1 MEGAHRFLV
10 IDGDGD
16 GDGGAARPVLDELR
30 GCGLRVEFLPVD
42 SVAALEQAIER
53 FGADVAVL
61 SGGLPGLDMLEC
73 ARRLVRQCPYTLLV
87 AVLDGQH
94 TSLSVQLEGLASPA
108 GVLVTDREHL
118 TAAFLRRLEGVP
130 PRCSTQQGRQL
141 LREDRSWF
149 EQLSA
154 NSPRGIAVTDNA
166 GVVLEVNRGF
176 ERLFGHSQAELL
188 GRPLIDVV
196 VPPEFRGHS
205 RDMLRKAHLL
215 GVAHC
220 ESQRVRGDGTRLH
233 MQVLAFPIVAGGCSA
248 GMFWVYNDITD
259 RKQVE
264 DALVLAERRY
274 RGIFENAV
282 MGIFRATADLRLTM
296 ANQAMADIFGF
307 DSPEELLADR
317 GPYSGVLTDCD
328 GCVQLVEML
337 ARWGHVPGFVMRS
350 HRRDGRLIWVAVSA
364 RLVAGQDGDE
374 MLVEGTVE
382 NVTAR
387 KSAEERLRQAEEK
400 YRAIFENA
408 QEGIFQRST
417 DGRFVAAN
425 PALAKIFG
433 FPSPQEL
440 MNSLHEGALYVRKGR
455 GGEFQDALA
464 EDGRVKSFESRAF
477 TRDGRVIWI
486 SEQARAVRDESGR
499 VRLYEGTVVDIT
511 ERKQAEER
519 LRRAESKYRSIFE
532 NSVEGIYQAAP
543 DGMLLACN
551 PALSRILGYDSPE
564 SLLAE
569 QPHLK
574 DSFFVNPAQ
583 RVEFVRRLSSDGHVA
598 SFERQVRRKDG
609 VEVWL
614 SESTWSV
621 QGDNGAVACY
631 EGLVQDVTA
640 RKSAESQL
648 RHQAFHDALTGLPNR
663 VLFMDRLEWAIHRT
677 RRKYSYRFAVFFLD
691 LDRFKVVN
699 DSLGHQAGDQLLV
712 EVACRI
718 KAALRPMD
726 TVARFGGDE
735 FAILVDDISG
745 TLDATHILSRLQFEL
760 SKPIFVQGRK
770 VFTSASIGVV
780 LKTWTYDKPEHI
792 VRDADIAMYRAK
804 ALGKAR
810 YEIFDATMH
819 QAATSL
825 LQLETDLRAAL
836 ERSELRLHYQPI
848 VGIPDGEVQGFEALV
863 RWQHPTRGLI
873 PPADFIPVAEETGLI
888 VPIGSWVLRTACV
901 QLAKWQGLKR
911 VQPPL
916 SMSVNISAKQF
927 LNLELVGEIRS
938 VLEDTSIP
946 PESLR
951 LEITESRAMENAE
964 FTVRMLTLLKGLGV
978 KISIDDFGTGYSSLA
993 YLHRF
998 PLDSLKIDRSFVGK
1012 MGDGSEN
1019 LEIVGAIVHLAHN
1032 LGLEVVAEGVE
1043 QHGQLDDLHGL
1054 SCQYGQGFLFS
1065 KPLPGED
1072 AEKLLLMRL
1081 LP

>member
-1 MEGAHRFLV
+1 MEDAHRFLIV
-10 IDGDGD
+10 DGDG
-16 GDGGAARPVLDELR
+16 AAAQSILDELN
-30 GCGLRVEFLPVD
+30 GCGLRVESFLAE
-42 SVAALEQAIER
+42 SVASLDRAIEH
-53 FGADVAVL
+53 FEADVAVC
-61 SGGLPGLDMLEC
+61 SGDLPGMDMLESVL
-73 ARRLVRQCPYTLLV
+73 RLAKQCPYTLLV
-87 AVLDGQH
+87 AVLDDQRK
-94 TSLSVQLEGLASPA
+94 SLSVQLERLASPA
-108 GVLVTDREHL
+108 GVLVTDRHRL
-118 TAAFLRRLEGVP
+118 AAAFRRRLGSVP
-130 PRCSTQQGRQL
+130 PRCSPSQGREL
-141 LREDRSWF
+141 LRKDRSWF

-154 NSPRGIAVTDNA
+154 NSPRGIAVTDNSGA
-166 GVVLEVNRGF
+166 VLEVNRGF
-176 ERLFGHSQAELL
+176 QRLFGHTQAEMQ
-188 GRPLIDVV
+188 GRSLVEVV
-196 VPPEFRGHS
+196 VPPEYRGQS

-220 ESQRVRGDGTRLH
+220 ESERMRSDGSRLQ
-233 MQVLAFPIVAGGCSA
+233 MQVLAFPIEAGGCSA

-259 RKQVE
+259 RKHAE

-282 MGIFRATADLRLTM
+282 MGIFRATPSLRMIM

-307 DSPEELLADR
+307 DSPQELLRDR
-317 GPYSGVLTDCD
+317 GPYSGVLADCD
-328 GCVQLVEML
+328 GSAQLVEML
-337 ARWGHVPGFVMRS
+337 ARWGHAPGFVMRS
-350 HRRDGRLIWVAVSA
+350 HRRDGKLIWVAVSA
-364 RLVAGQDGDE
+364 RLVAGQDGSE

-433 FPSPQEL
+433 YPSPQEL
-440 MNSLHEGALYVRKGR
+440 MNSLHEGALYVMKGR

-464 EDGRVKSFESRAF
+464 EDGRVQGFESRAF
-477 TRDGRVIWI
+477 TRDGQVIWI
-486 SEQARAVRDESGR
+486 SEQARAVRDEFGR

-511 ERKQAEER
+511 KRKQAEEK

-543 DGMLLACN
+543 NGMLLACN
-551 PALSRILGYDSPE
+551 PALARILGYDSPE
-564 SLLAE
+564 ELLAV
-569 QPHLK
+569 QPHLE

-583 RVEFVRRLSSDGHVA
+583 RVEFVRRLGSEGHVT

-621 QGDNGAVACY
+621 LGDNGAVACY

-640 RKSAESQL
+640 RKAAESQL

-691 LDRFKVVN
+691 LDRFKVIN

-718 KAALRPMD
+718 KAALRPLD

-745 TLDATHILSRLQFEL
+745 TLDATHILSRLQYEL
-760 SKPIFVQGRK
+760 SKPIYVQGRK

-780 LKTWTYDKPEHI
+780 LKTWTYDKPEYV

-810 YEIFDATMH
+810 YEIFDSTMH

-825 LQLETDLRAAL
+825 LQLETDLRAAV
-836 ERSELRLHYQPI
+836 ERGELRLHYQPI
-848 VGIPDGEVQGFEALV
+848 VGIPDGDVQGFEALV

-888 VPIGSWVLRTACV
+888 VSVGSWVLRTACE
-901 QLAKWQGLKR
+901 QLAKWQNLKR
-911 VQPPL
+911 MQPPL

-938 VLEDTSIP
+938 VLEDTGIP

-1065 KPLPGED
+1065 KPLPSEE
-1072 AEKLLLMRL
+1072 AEKLLRTRL

>member
-1 MEGAHRFLV
+1 VDAVYRFLL
-10 IDGDGD
+10 IDGDSES
-16 GDGGAARPVLDELR
+16 ARAVLDSLA
-30 GCGLRVEFLPVD
+30 GCGLRAEFGHAD
-42 SVAALEQAIER
+42 SVEALQRPLEG
-53 FGADVAVL
+53 FGPDIAVC
-61 SGGLPGLDMLEC
+61 SGDLPGLDMLEC
-73 ARRLVRQCPYTLLV
+73 LRRLSRECPYVLLV
-87 AVLDGQH
+87 AVLEDH
-94 TSLSVQLEGLASPA
+94 RKPLSVPLEKLASPA

-118 TAAFLRRLEGVP
+118 CAALRRRLGALP
-130 PRCSTQQGRQL
+130 PRCTPERGREL
-141 LREDRSWF
+141 LRGERSWF

-154 NSPRGIAVTDNA
+154 NSPRGVAVTDNSGA
-166 GVVLEVNRGF
+166 VLEVNRGF
-176 ERLFGHSQAELL
+176 ERLFGYSQSELSGQL
-188 GRPLIDVV
+188 IIDVV
-196 VPPEFRGHS
+196 VPPQLRGQS
-205 RDMLRKAHLL
+205 REMLRRAQLL
-215 GVAHC
+215 GLAYC
-220 ESQRVRGDGTRLH
+220 ESVRLRRDGSRLH
-233 MQVLAFPIVAGGCSA
+233 MQVLAFPIVAGGHSA

-264 DALVLAERRY
+264 DALIQAEHRY

-282 MGIFRATADLRLTM
+282 MGIFRATPDMRLTM

-317 GPYSGVLTDCD
+317 GPYSGVLDDCE
-328 GCVQLVEML
+328 GCSQLRQML
-337 ARWGHVPGFVMRS
+337 SRWGNVPGYVMRS

-364 RLVAGQDGDE
+364 RLVGGLDE
-374 MLVEGTVE
+374 GETFVEGTVE

-425 PALAKIFG
+425 PALARILG
-433 FPSPQEL
+433 YPSPQEL
-440 MNSLHEGALYVRKGR
+440 MNSLHEGALYVQQGR
-455 GGEFQDALA
+455 GGEFQEALA
-464 EDGRVKSFESRAF
+464 EDGRVLGFESRAY

-499 VRLYEGTVVDIT
+499 VRLYEGTVMDISA
-511 ERKQAEER
+511 RKQTEES
-519 LRRAESKYRSIFE
+519 LRRAEAKYRSIFE

-543 DGMLLACN
+543 DGRLLACN
-551 PALSRILGYDSPE
+551 PALARILGYGNPE
-564 SLLAE
+564 ELLDI
-569 QPHLK
+569 QPHL
-574 DSFFVNPAQ
+574 DDAFFVDPAQ
-583 RVEFVRRLSSDGHVA
+583 RVEFARRLRADGQVT

-609 VEVWL
+609 VQVWL
-614 SESTWSV
+614 SESTWAVTGES
-621 QGDNGAVACY
+621 GAAVCY

-640 RKSAESQL
+640 RKNAESQL

-677 RRKYSYRFAVFFLD
+677 RRKYNYRFAVFFLD
-691 LDRFKVVN
+691 LDRFKVIN

-712 EVACRI
+712 EVAFRI

-760 SKPIFVQGRK
+760 SKPITVLGRK
-770 VFTSASIGVV
+770 VFTAASIGVV
-780 LKTWTYDKPEHI
+780 LKTWTYDRPEHI

-810 YEIFDATMH
+810 YEIFDSTMH
-819 QAATSL
+819 SAATSL
-825 LQLETDLRAAL
+825 LQLETDLRLSL
-836 ERSELRLHYQPI
+836 ERGELRLHYQPI

-873 PPADFIPVAEETGLI
+873 PPADFIPLAEETGLI
-888 VPIGSWVLRTACV
+888 VPIGSWVLRTACG
-901 QLAKWQGLKR
+901 QLARWQRFKQT
-911 VQPPL
+911 QPPL

-927 LNLELVGEIRS
+927 LNLELVGEIRG
-938 VLEDTSIP
+938 VLEDTGIP

-1012 MGDGSEN
+1012 MGEGTDD
-1019 LEIVGAIVHLAHN
+1019 LEIVGAIVTLAHN

-1054 SCQYGQGFLFS
+1054 NCQYGQGFLFS
-1065 KPLPGED
+1065 RPLPPEE
-1072 AEKLLLMRL
+1072 AEKLLRQGSLM
-1081 LP
+1081 P